1 MLTFAEEILLLS
13 LDDEGELLPVPESTM
28 ASVLVGAVL
37 MDLAFAR
44 RVDTDPERLMVID
57 SGPTGNA
64 MLDRVLKRV
73 ADMGLGGARR
83 DARAVVEM
91 LSGSEAEAI
100 REEALSG
107 LVNRGILE
115 RRDEKLLWVL
125 SSRRHPVVD
134 GRAEREVKLRI
145 VDVLLSDVPPDPRD
159 VALICLADVCGL
171 VGEILSKREVERA
184 APRIEQLRKMDLIG
198 REVSRSIAEIEQ
210 VVMMAMGRIPH

>member
-1 MLTFAEEILLLS
+1 
-13 LDDEGELLPVPESTM
+13 
-28 ASVLVGAVL
+28 
-37 MDLAFAR
+37 
-44 RVDTDPERLMVID
+44 MVID